1 MKKIVRF
8 CIICA
13 MTVSLF
19 GTVQVSAAGKAEE
32 GQEEQLDGSDSKA
45 TYLSQFNAGTYVEL
59 ADYSSIPVDANEGD
73 TSGIENDIGDYLL
86 KNSTFV
92 KELPSPFVNR
102 NTSTLKDELQNYADT
117 YKMELADFMKLY
129 DSSLTEDT
137 YEQYIEDLGLAY
149 SKKLVVMQAVANAED
164 LAVSDEELD
173 EQIKTQ
179 ADAAGYSSISEYK
192 KAVKMD
198 PEELREV
205 MMSTKVLEFL
215 QEKVIYNNANES
227 ETETIT
233 ESETDSEQEGES

>member
-1 MKKIVRF
+1 MKKKVRF

-19 GTVQVSAAGKAEE
+19 GTVQVPAAGKAKE
-32 GQEEQLDGSDSKA
+32 GQEEQRQQDDSESKA
-45 TYLSQFNAGTYVEL
+45 SYLSQFDAGSYVEL
-59 ADYSSIPVDANEGD
+59 ADYSSIPVEANEGD

-92 KELPSPFVNR
+92 KELPTPFVNR
-102 NTSTLKDELQNYADT
+102 NTSTLKDQLQNYADT
-117 YKMELADFMKLY
+117 YKMSLADFMKYY

-137 YEQYIEDLGLAY
+137 YEEYIQKLGADY
-149 SKKLVVMQAVANAED
+149 SKKLVAMQAIADAED
-164 LAVSDEELD
+164 LAVTDEELK

-179 ADAAGYSSISEYK
+179 AEAAGFSDVDEYK
-192 KAVKMD
+192 SAAKMD

-215 QEKVIYNNANES
+215 EGKVTFNKK
-227 ETETIT
+227 
-233 ESETDSEQEGES
+233 

>member
-19 GTVQVSAAGKAEE
+19 GTVQVPAAGKAKE
-32 GQEEQLDGSDSKA
+32 GQEEQQQDDSESKA
-45 TYLSQFNAGTYVEL
+45 TYLSQFDAGSYVEL
-59 ADYSSIPVDANEGD
+59 ADYSSIPVEANEGD

-92 KELPSPFVNR
+92 KELPTPFVNR
-102 NTSTLKDELQNYADT
+102 NTSTLKDQLQNYADT
-117 YKMELADFMKLY
+117 YKMSLADFMKYY

-137 YEQYIEDLGLAY
+137 YEEYIQKLGADY
-149 SKKLVVMQAVANAED
+149 SKKLVAMQAIADAED
-164 LAVSDEELD
+164 LAVTDEELK

-179 ADAAGYSSISEYK
+179 AEAAGFSDVDEYK
-192 KAVKMD
+192 SAVKMD

-205 MMSTKVLEFL
+205 MMSTKVFEFL
-215 QEKVIYNNANES
+215 EGKVTFNKK
-227 ETETIT
+227 
-233 ESETDSEQEGES
+233 

>member
-117 YKMELADFMKLY
+117 YKMSLADFMKYY

-137 YEQYIEDLGLAY
+137 YEEYIQ
-149 SKKLVVMQAVANAED
+149 KLVAMQAVADAEN
-164 LAVSDEELD
+164 LAVTDEELQ
-173 EQIKTQ
+173 ERIKTQ
-179 ADAAGYSSISEYK
+179 AEAAGFSDVDEYK
-192 KAVKMD
+192 SVVKMD

-205 MMSTKVLEFL
+205 MTSKKVFEFL
-215 QEKVIYNNANES
+215 EGKVTFNKK
-227 ETETIT
+227 
-233 ESETDSEQEGES
+233 